1 MVSHAAVPFA
11 ELIKDNFFRI
21 YFTSRDKDNR
31 SHVGYVEIDI
41 HNPQKI
47 IHLSDNPI
55 LSPGN
60 LGTFDDSGTML
71 SWITEYK
78 EHKYLYYIG
87 WNLGVTVP
95 FRNSIGLAIGS
106 KNNLSFKRYSEGPI
120 LDRNNKEPHFCASS
134 CVLAESSKWKM
145 WYLSC
150 VRWEVVNE
158 VPRHWYNIRYA
169 ESVDGINWIRDG
181 IVCINFESKEEY
193 AISRPSVI
201 KDFDIY
207 KMWYS
212 YRGKTYRIGYAESND
227 GINWIRLDDQVGI
240 DVSISGWDSEMIE
253 YPHVF
258 KHKNKAYMLYNGN
271 GYGKT
276 GFGLAVLDNH

>member
-1 MVSHAAVPFA
+1 
-11 ELIKDNFFRI
+11 
-21 YFTSRDKDNR
+21 
-31 SHVGYVEIDI
+31 
-41 HNPQKI
+41 
-47 IHLSDNPI
+47 
-55 LSPGN
+55 
-60 LGTFDDSGTML
+60 
-71 SWITEYK
+71 
-78 EHKYLYYIG
+78 
-87 WNLGVTVP
+87 
-95 FRNSIGLAIGS
+95 
-106 KNNLSFKRYSEGPI
+106 
-120 LDRNNKEPHFCASS
+120 
-134 CVLAESSKWKM
+134 M